1 MVYFRY
7 SKGRETYKMTTFQ
20 LIILIAYV
28 AILSW
33 KFVVAI
39 DRECFGLA
47 GVFAFEI
54 MAFAYLAK
62 VLM

>member
-1 MVYFRY
+1 
-7 SKGRETYKMTTFQ
+7 MTTFQ

-33 KFVVAI
+33 KFVMAI

-54 MAFAYLAK
+54 MAFAYLVK

>member
-1 MVYFRY
+1 
-7 SKGRETYKMTTFQ
+7 MTTFQ

-28 AILSW
+28 VILVW
-33 KFVVAI
+33 KFVVTI

>member
-1 MVYFRY
+1 
-7 SKGRETYKMTTFQ
+7 MTTFQ

-28 AILSW
+28 AILAW

-39 DRECFGLA
+39 DRECFGLV